1 MGQPGS
7 WFGAPCRAR
16 WHGEEART
24 CSDWRLCF
32 GMRNKLANG
41 APRPSGSPPLGDK
54 SPAPRPA
61 PWRCPAWQDLLT
73 LADKTQAIAAALDR
87 AYEGANVLDVDL
99 DEARLVIFSDHH
111 RGARDAADDFRRCER
126 AYCAALGHYLEAGY
140 ALLSSEGYRGLKL
153 SAVCAHLSL
162 TTGGFYHWFDS
173 WQTYTDTLLAD
184 WSRQRTDALGAL
196 AASVSDPVERLET
209 LLATTASLDLAAEA
223 EIRVWSRV
231 DPAVGEVQREVDQRR
246 FGVVLESM
254 RALVGDEDAE
264 RFALWGYSVLV
275 GSEQLSESMG
285 RDELFW
291 SLQQVLAAAR
301 AHATGLTR

>member
-1 MGQPGS
+1 MTEPDDQ
-7 WFGAPCRAR
+7 R
-16 WHGEEART
+16 
-24 CSDWRLCF
+24 
-32 GMRNKLANG
+32 
-41 APRPSGSPPLGDK
+41 RP
-54 SPAPRPA
+54 
-61 PWRCPAWQDLLT
+61 W
-73 LADKTQAIAAALDR
+73 LD
-87 AYEGANVLDVDL
+87 
-99 DEARLVIFSDHH
+99 
-111 RGARDAADDFRRCER
+111 
-126 AYCAALGHYLEAGY
+126 AGY

-173 WQTYTDTLLAD
+173 WQAYTDTLLAD
-184 WSRQRTDALGAL
+184 WSRQRTDALGEL

-209 LLATTASLDLAAEA
+209 LMATTASLDLAAEA
-223 EIRVWSRV
+223 AIRVWSRV
-231 DPAVGEVQREVDQRR
+231 DPVVGEVQRAVDQRR

-301 AHATGLTR
+301 AWAPTSTR